1 MGGKRGAYDRGV
13 NPRPRSRWW
22 VLVAV
27 FAGVIALGLLSL
39 QGWIAWDVRRTADKA
54 VAEFGGDRVDAL
66 TELVECRGC
75 GLRERNLAV
84 WALGELGD
92 RRGLAVLK
100 KHHTQSPCNHA
111 VDLCQY
117 ELGKAIKK
125 IEGTWGPQAW
135 LHYEGTAPTSP

>member
-1 MGGKRGAYDRGV
+1 
-13 NPRPRSRWW
+13 
-22 VLVAV
+22 VLVV
-27 FAGVIALGLLSL
+27 VLIAASGLGLLAL
-39 QGWIAWDVRRTADKA
+39 YGWIAWDVRRTADKA
-54 VAEFGGDRVDAL
+54 VAEFGGDRVSAL
-66 TELVECRGC
+66 TELVECQDC

-84 WALGELGD
+84 WSLGQLGD

-100 KHHTQSPCNHA
+100 KYHTQSPCNHA

-125 IEGTWGPQAW
+125 MEGTWNLSAS

>member
-1 MGGKRGAYDRGV
+1 M
-13 NPRPRSRWW
+13 
-22 VLVAV
+22 L
-27 FAGVIALGLLSL
+27 IAASGLGLLAL
-39 QGWIAWDVRRTADKA
+39 YGWIAWDVRRTADKA
-54 VAEFGGDRVDAL
+54 VAEFGGDRVSAL
-66 TELVECRGC
+66 MELVECQDC

-84 WALGELGD
+84 WALGQLGD
-92 RRGLAVLK
+92 RRGLTVLK

-125 IEGTWGPQAW
+125 IEGTWNLSAS

>member
-1 MGGKRGAYDRGV
+1 M
-13 NPRPRSRWW
+13 
-22 VLVAV
+22 LVAV
-27 FAGVIALGLLSL
+27 LAGVIGLGLLAL

-54 VAEFGGDRVDAL
+54 VEEFGGDRVSAL

-125 IEGTWGPQAW
+125 IEGTWGLRASLQ
-135 LHYEGTAPTSP
+135 HQGVGPTSP